1 MEDEQIME
9 TVKQYKVT
17 LQHDNGIVHITV
29 NATSEDSAKNIIMD
43 VERCP
48 LRAILEVEEVKDF
61 QRDTRK

>member
-9 TVKQYKVT
+9 TIKQYKVT

-43 VERCP
+43 VNCFCERK
-48 LRAILEVEEVKDF
+48 ILC
-61 QRDTRK
+61 